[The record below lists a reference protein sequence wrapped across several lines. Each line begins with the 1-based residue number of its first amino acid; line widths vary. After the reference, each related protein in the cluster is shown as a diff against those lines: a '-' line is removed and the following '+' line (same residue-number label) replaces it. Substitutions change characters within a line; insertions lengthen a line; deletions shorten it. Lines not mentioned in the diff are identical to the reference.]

1 MLKQAKITRLKSEKD
16 KFLTNAKVEIASPST
31 PVSRKNRLNETFLFV
46 SKRIQRV
53 ENSHKDWGD
62 AKVGRRAVRVVH
74 RRDTTRVCV
83 VIAADHHAEAS
94 DNK

>member
-1 MLKQAKITRLKSEKD
+1 MSLIKSGKAQPQQQLTVFEQLQLLKQAKLARQPPCPFWAHL
-16 KFLTNAKVEIASPST
+16 
-31 PVSRKNRLNETFLFV
+31 
-46 SKRIQRV
+46 
-53 ENSHKDWGD
+53 ENSQKDWGD

-83 VIAADHHAEAS
+83 VIAADHHAEVS